1 MVYRSR
7 ETIGRSVES
16 ERRQYQVRA
25 PVGKG
30 AFGTVYEARLL
41 GEGGFSK
48 RVALKIL
55 HADLHDAED
64 VARRQ
69 RDEARILG
77 LIRHRAVVHVDGLV
91 KLNGRWTVVM
101 EFIEGLDLNKLMK
114 GHGKLPATVAL
125 EIIGEVASALHVA
138 YHTDGPDGRPLRLLH
153 RDIKPGNITVTT
165 AGEVKVLDFGV
176 ARADFDLREA
186 ETRSVRFGSMG
197 YMSPERLEGEDTAAG
212 DIYSLG
218 VLLWEMLV
226 GTRFGQTQ
234 VARAKQQA
242 RVDEQLVVLAERLSP
257 PSPGIQEL
265 LRSMLAFFPTERP
278 SARDVERRCG
288 ELAREVKG
296 PLLRDWAEQEVPR
309 LRHGAKVL
317 EDEEGLGGSILVEG
331 ATPWTNDAPSQVD
344 ASPPG
349 GSNWL
354 LRAVMIAM
362 LFGFLAVFLFVLIV
376 VAAVSGVMLTR
387 LMP

>member
-1 MVYRSR
+1 MER
-7 ETIGRSVES
+7 
-16 ERRQYQVRA
+16 ERRQYEVRA

-30 AFGTVYEARLL
+30 GFGTVYEARLL

-48 RVALKIL
+48 RVALKVL
-55 HADLHDAED
+55 HENLDDAED
-64 VARRQ
+64 VAQRQ

-101 EFIEGLDLNKLMK
+101 EFIDGMDLNKIMR
-114 GHGKLPATVAL
+114 GHGKLPPTVA
-125 EIIGEVASALHVA
+125 IGIVSEVAGALYVA

-197 YMSPERLEGEDTAAG
+197 YMSPERLEGEDTSGG

-218 VLLWEMLV
+218 VLLWEVLC

-234 VARAKQQA
+234 LSRQKQEEQVDRQIEIMRTQVAEPN
-242 RVDEQLVVLAERLSP
+242 D
-257 PSPGIQEL
+257 GIAGL
-265 LRSMLAFFPTERP
+265 LRDMLAFSPEKRP
-278 SARDVERRCG
+278 SGRDVERRCG
-288 ELAREVKG
+288 ELLRQVKG
-296 PLLRDWAEQEVPR
+296 PLLRDWAEREIPR
-309 LRHGAKVL
+309 LRHGVKPVD
-317 EDEEGLGGSILVEG
+317 DEEGMSGKILVEG
-331 ATPWTNDAPSQVD
+331 DLSAREPMTAESQLAA
-344 ASPPG
+344 ASG
-349 GSNWL
+349 GTSILMWVVVAILFLFL
-354 LRAVMIAM
+354 LVFVFAM
-362 LFGFLAVFLFVLIV
+362 VVVAGALGVFL
-376 VAAVSGVMLTR
+376 GGML
-387 LMP
+387 

>member
-1 MVYRSR
+1 M
-7 ETIGRSVES
+7 EE
-16 ERRQYQVRA
+16 ERRQYEVRA

-30 AFGTVYEARLL
+30 GFGTVYEARLL

-48 RVALKIL
+48 KVALKVL
-55 HADLHDAED
+55 HVNLDDAQD
-64 VARRQ
+64 VAQRQ

-101 EFIEGLDLNKLMK
+101 EFIDGLDLNKILR
-114 GHGKLPATVAL
+114 GHGKLPPTVA
-125 EIIGEVASALHVA
+125 IGIVSEVAGALHVA

-197 YMSPERLEGEDTAAG
+197 YMSPERLEGEDTAGG

-218 VLLWEMLV
+218 VLLWEVLC

-234 VARAKQQA
+234 LSRTKQEEQVDRQISILKAQVPEPNANVA
-242 RVDEQLVVLAERLSP
+242 D
-257 PSPGIQEL
+257 L
-265 LRSMLAFFPTERP
+265 LRDMLSFSAEKRP
-278 SARDVERRCG
+278 SGRDVERRCG
-288 ELAREVKG
+288 ELLREVKG
-296 PLLRDWAEQEVPR
+296 PLLRDWAEHEIPR
-309 LRHGAKVL
+309 LRHAVKPV
-317 EDEEGLGGSILVEG
+317 EDDEGLSGRVLVEG
-331 ATPWTNDAPSQVD
+331 NADARDPTTRETEAVARPAGTPLWMWAIV
-344 ASPPG
+344 
-349 GSNWL
+349 
-354 LRAVMIAM
+354 AVLFVFVLVFVFGMVVVAGM
-362 LFGFLAVFLFVLIV
+362 LGVFLGGVL
-376 VAAVSGVMLTR
+376 
-387 LMP
+387 